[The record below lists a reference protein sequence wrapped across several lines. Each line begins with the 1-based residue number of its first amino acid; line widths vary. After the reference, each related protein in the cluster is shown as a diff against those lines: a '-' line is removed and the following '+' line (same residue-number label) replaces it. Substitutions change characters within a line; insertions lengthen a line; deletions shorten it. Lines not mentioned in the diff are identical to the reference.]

1 MIKVGLT
8 GGIGS
13 GKSTVSKILISKG
26 FSVYNSDNRAKWLM
40 NNNDNLKSNIISI
53 FGNKAY
59 LKGSLN
65 RKYLSAKVFNDSLK
79 LKALNSLV
87 HPLVAIDFKNWLLH
101 QNFKDFVFK
110 EAAILME
117 SGAYKE
123 MDKII
128 VVSCPENIRLER
140 VLKRDGNSPELVK
153 KRMQNQISE
162 TEKINHA
169 DFVVKNNGSE
179 SDLVLEVE
187 LVISELKNLTKQRDN
202 YPQKI

>member
-40 NNNDNLKSNIISI
+40 NNDDNLKSNIISI
-53 FGNKAY
+53 FGDKAY

-65 RKYLSAKVFNDSLK
+65 RKYLSTKVFNDSLK
-79 LKALNSLV
+79 LKALNNLV

-101 QNFKDFVFK
+101 QKSKDFVFK
-110 EAAILME
+110 EAAILVE

-187 LVISELKNLTKQRDN
+187 FVISELKNLNK
-202 YPQKI
+202 

>member
-40 NNNDNLKSNIISI
+40 NNSDNLKSNIISI
-53 FGNKAY
+53 FGDKAY
-59 LKGSLN
+59 IKGSLN

-79 LKALNSLV
+79 LKALNNLV

-101 QNFKDFVFK
+101 QKSKDFVFK
-110 EAAILME
+110 EAAILIE

-169 DFVVKNNGSE
+169 DFVIKNNGSE

-187 LVISELKNLTKQRDN
+187 FVISELKNLNK
-202 YPQKI
+202 

>member
-40 NNNDNLKSNIISI
+40 NNSDNLKSNIISI
-53 FGNKAY
+53 FGDKAY

-79 LKALNSLV
+79 LKALNNLV
-87 HPLVAIDFKNWLLH
+87 HPLVAIDFKNWLLN
-101 QNFKDFVFK
+101 QKSKDFVFK
-110 EAAILME
+110 EAAILIE

-140 VLKRDGNSPELVK
+140 VLKRDGNSPGLAK

-169 DFVVKNNGSE
+169 DFVIKNNGSE

-187 LVISELKNLTKQRDN
+187 FVISELKNLNK
-202 YPQKI
+202 

>member
-40 NNNDNLKSNIISI
+40 NNNDNLKSNIVSI
-53 FGNKAY
+53 FGDKAY

-79 LKALNSLV
+79 LKALNNLV
-87 HPLVAIDFKNWLLH
+87 HPLIAIDFKNWLLH
-101 QNFKDFVFK
+101 QKSKDFVFK
-110 EAAILME
+110 EAAVLIE

-140 VLKRDGNSPELVK
+140 VLKRDGNSPELVI

-187 LVISELKNLTKQRDN
+187 FVISELKNLTK
-202 YPQKI
+202 

>member
-59 LKGSLN
+59 IKGSLN

-79 LKALNSLV
+79 LKALNNLV
-87 HPLVAIDFKNWLLH
+87 HPLVAIDFKNWLLN
-101 QNFKDFVFK
+101 QKSKDFVFK
-110 EAAILME
+110 EAAILIE

-153 KRMQNQISE
+153 KRIQNQISE

-169 DFVVKNNGSE
+169 DFVVKNNGSK

-187 LVISELKNLTKQRDN
+187 FVISELKNLTK
-202 YPQKI
+202 

>member
-59 LKGSLN
+59 IKGSLN

-79 LKALNSLV
+79 LKALNNLV
-87 HPLVAIDFKNWLLH
+87 HPLVAIDFKNWLLN
-101 QNFKDFVFK
+101 QKSKDFVFK
-110 EAAILME
+110 EAAILIE

-123 MDKII
+123 MDKIM

-169 DFVVKNNGSE
+169 DFVVKNNGNE

-187 LVISELKNLTKQRDN
+187 FVISELKNLTK
-202 YPQKI
+202 

>member
-13 GKSTVSKILISKG
+13 GKSTVSKILISQG
-26 FSVYNSDNRAKWLM
+26 FSVYNSDDRAKWLM
-40 NNNDNLKSNIISI
+40 NNNDNLKLNIISI

-59 LKGSLN
+59 INGSLN

-79 LKALNSLV
+79 LKELNNLV

-101 QNFKDFVFK
+101 QKSKDFVFK
-110 EAAILME
+110 EAAILIE

-187 LVISELKNLTKQRDN
+187 LVISELKNLTK
-202 YPQKI
+202 

>member
-13 GKSTVSKILISKG
+13 GKSTVSKILINKG

-79 LKALNSLV
+79 LKALNNLV

-101 QNFKDFVFK
+101 QKSKDFVFK
-110 EAAILME
+110 EAAILLE

-140 VLKRDGNSPELVK
+140 VLKRDGNS
-153 KRMQNQISE
+153 QN
-162 TEKINHA
+162 
-169 DFVVKNNGSE
+169 
-179 SDLVLEVE
+179 
-187 LVISELKNLTKQRDN
+187 
-202 YPQKI
+202 

>member
-79 LKALNSLV
+79 LKALNNLV
-87 HPLVAIDFKNWLLH
+87 HPLVAIDFKNWLLD
-101 QNFKDFVFK
+101 QKSKDFVFK
-110 EAAILME
+110 EAAILIE

-128 VVSCPENIRLER
+128 VLSCPENIRLER

-169 DFVVKNNGSE
+169 DFVVKNNGSK

-187 LVISELKNLTKQRDN
+187 LVISELKNLTK
-202 YPQKI
+202 

>member
-40 NNNDNLKSNIISI
+40 NNDDNLKSNIISI
-53 FGNKAY
+53 FGDKAY

-79 LKALNSLV
+79 LKALNNLV

-101 QNFKDFVFK
+101 QKSKDFVFK
-110 EAAILME
+110 EAAILVE

-169 DFVVKNNGSE
+169 DFVIKNNGSE

-187 LVISELKNLTKQRDN
+187 FVISELKNLNK
-202 YPQKI
+202 

>member
-53 FGNKAY
+53 FGDKAY

-79 LKALNSLV
+79 LKALNNLV

-101 QNFKDFVFK
+101 QKSKDFVFK
-110 EAAILME
+110 EAAILIE

-128 VVSCPENIRLER
+128 VVSCPKNIRLER
-140 VLKRDGNSPELVK
+140 VLKRDGNSPQLVK

-162 TEKINHA
+162 TEKINYA

-187 LVISELKNLTKQRDN
+187 FVISELKNLTK
-202 YPQKI
+202 

>member
-40 NNNDNLKSNIISI
+40 NNDDNLKSNIISI
-53 FGNKAY
+53 FGDKAY

-79 LKALNSLV
+79 LKALNNLV

-101 QNFKDFVFK
+101 QKSKDFVFK
-110 EAAILME
+110 EAAILIE

-128 VVSCPENIRLER
+128 VVSCPKNIRLER

-153 KRMQNQISE
+153 KRIQNQISE
-162 TEKINHA
+162 TEKINYA

-187 LVISELKNLTKQRDN
+187 FVISELKNLTK
-202 YPQKI
+202 